1 MAADNAPE
9 GKKELR
15 ERYILARK
23 SLTTEERADKS
34 EQVCRTIASMPE
46 YKEASVVMLYHGMP
60 GELDIQPLVRHPN
73 SLGKHFVY
81 PVCLSRTEMAAM
93 IPGGWRV
100 GAFGIH
106 EPDPAVSRAVPPED
120 IDLVVCPGVAFDSEG
135 TRLGMGRG
143 YYDRFLPACR
153 NALVI
158 LAAFEVQHAEK
169 LEREETDYM
178 MDRVV
183 TEDAVYGPD

>member
-1 MAADNAPE
+1 MAAENAPE
-9 GKKELR
+9 SKKALR

-23 SLTTEERADKS
+23 SLTPEERAEKS
-34 EQVCRTIASMPE
+34 EQVCRAIASMPE
-46 YKEASVVMLYHGMP
+46 YKEASVIMLYHGMP
-60 GELDIQPLVRHPN
+60 GELDIQPLVRHPA

-93 IPGGWRV
+93 IPGGWRE

-106 EPDPAVSRAVPPED
+106 EPDPALSRVVAPEE

-143 YYDRFLPACR
+143 FYDRFLPACKK
-153 NALVI
+153 ALVI
-158 LAAFEVQHAEK
+158 LAAFEAQHAEK
-169 LEREETDYM
+169 LERGETDYM

-183 TEDAVYGPD
+183 TESAVYGPD